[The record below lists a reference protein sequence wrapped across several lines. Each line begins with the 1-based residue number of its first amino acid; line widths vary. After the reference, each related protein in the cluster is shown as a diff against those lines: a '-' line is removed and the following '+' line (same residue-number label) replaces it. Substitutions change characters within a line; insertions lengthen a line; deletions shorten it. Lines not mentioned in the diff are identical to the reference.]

1 MKSSIKSSI
10 KRLLFSC
17 IGYTKY
23 ARSYSEVRRVQFMR
37 DMALVMMILAVL
49 GLSVYR
55 MNQRSKQ
62 VETRKFEAV
71 TA

>member
-1 MKSSIKSSI
+1 M
-10 KRLLFSC
+10 KRLLCSC

-23 ARSYSEVRRVQFMR
+23 AKSYSEVRRVQFMR

-55 MNQRSKQ
+55 MNQR
-62 VETRKFEAV
+62 
-71 TA
+71 